1 MRGMTRVRWRGV
13 HNHFGKVPFKCLFG
27 VEGVAKGALV
37 FEGLQWSGVTVVTT
51 A

>member
-27 VEGVAKGALV
+27 VEGALV
-37 FEGLQWSGVTVVTT
+37 FEGLEWSGVTVVTT